1 MKAFDIF
8 SYQPAGPLWKEP
20 HPAIVISHPDRAE
33 RKDPV
38 EVLVGSTQRAGRP
51 PQAGEFLL
59 DTSDGLD
66 WPTLFK
72 CDVIYAAPKED
83 LKQRRGSVS
92 MMRRNGLVRKII
104 EAHGW
109 GEVLAGG

>member
-1 MKAFDIF
+1 MKTFDIF

-20 HPAIVISHPDRAE
+20 HPAIVVSHPDRTE

-38 EVLVGSTQRAGRP
+38 EIIVGSTQRANRLP
-51 PQAGEFLL
+51 EKNEFILDQA
-59 DTSDGLD
+59 DGLD

-83 LKQRRGSVS
+83 LKHRRGSVS
-92 MMRRNGLVRKII
+92 AMRRSGLIRKII
-104 EAHGW
+104 AAHGW
-109 GEVLAGG
+109 AEVLAGA